1 MNSNMQ
7 KFLNEFTLIDF
18 LSMWLPGA
26 VCLLT
31 WNYYF
36 DGVAEPITRLFGE
49 QDFALVVY
57 FVACSYL
64 IGTLFQEISQPI
76 KKQIDKTEEVIDY
89 INKIKKNKSIQN
101 AYNKLSLSKYGKLS
115 LSNQVQE
122 NKASNG
128 LGQDEMVRSIYLY
141 TNYKKVAGS
150 KQTLYH
156 SFYSLARN
164 SICADLFIC
173 LVHCLN
179 LIVKAQIE
187 PSQFIVP
194 VLCLLLLLIIINR
207 CIRFRCSFLE
217 SIYCDFL
224 ILYEDQKRRNNL
236 H

>member
-1 MNSNMQ
+1 
-7 KFLNEFTLIDF
+7 
-18 LSMWLPGA
+18 
-26 VCLLT
+26 
-31 WNYYF
+31 
-36 DGVAEPITRLFGE
+36 
-49 QDFALVVY
+49 
-57 FVACSYL
+57 
-64 IGTLFQEISQPI
+64 
-76 KKQIDKTEEVIDY
+76 
-89 INKIKKNKSIQN
+89 
-101 AYNKLSLSKYGKLS
+101 
-115 LSNQVQE
+115 
-122 NKASNG
+122 
-128 LGQDEMVRSIYLY
+128 MVRSIYLY

-194 VLCLLLLLIIINR
+194 VLCLLLLLILRRR
-207 CIRFRCSFLE
+207 CIRFRCLFLE

-236 H
+236 HWYLAQLHRLFHGTKANHCWQRKVLLALLYGFSKIVIVVIIARNRSMIPRYRESW

>member
-1 MNSNMQ
+1 MQ

-26 VCLLT
+26 ICLLT

-36 DGVAEPITRLFGE
+36 DGVAEPITRLFGD

-64 IGTLFQEISQPI
+64 IGMLLQEISQPI
-76 KKQIDKTEEVIDY
+76 KYLIDF
-89 INKIKKNKSIQN
+89 NGKIKKLKATPNESIQN
-101 AYNKLSLSKYGKLS
+101 AYDKLSLSKYGKLS
-115 LSNQVQE
+115 LSNQAQK
-122 NKASNG
+122 NKKSNS
-128 LGQDEMVRSIYLY
+128 LGQNEMVRSIYLY
-141 TNYKKVAGS
+141 TNYKRVAGS

-179 LIVKAQIE
+179 LSVKAQIE
-187 PSQFIVP
+187 YSQFIVP
-194 VLCLLLLLIIINR
+194 VLCLLLLPIIINR
-207 CIRFRCSFLE
+207 CIRFRCLFLE

-224 ILYEDQKRRNNL
+224 ILYEDQKKTQ
-236 H
+236 